1 MVNSFADWLCN
12 VMVWGAI
19 VALIILLAEAFVSQG
34 FLTQS
39 ANLVTG
45 LAGLAVVAV
54 LATLWPKY

>member
-19 VALIILLAEAFVSQG
+19 VTLVALLYEVFVSTG
-34 FLTQS
+34 FVSS
-39 ANLVTG
+39 AVNLVSG
-45 LAGLAVVAV
+45 LIAFALVAV